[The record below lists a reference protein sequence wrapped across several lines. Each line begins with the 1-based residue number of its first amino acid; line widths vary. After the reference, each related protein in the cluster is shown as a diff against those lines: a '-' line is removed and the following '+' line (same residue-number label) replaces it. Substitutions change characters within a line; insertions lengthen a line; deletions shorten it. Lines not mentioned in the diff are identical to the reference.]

1 MGKRIVVAVLIG
13 GAVALAAVNIG
24 FDGDRQTSF
33 GVGAPVPAD
42 QVLSASDGA
51 EVFVMWV
58 FSYIGLPGLL
68 S

>member
-33 GVGAPVPAD
+33 GVGEIVPAD